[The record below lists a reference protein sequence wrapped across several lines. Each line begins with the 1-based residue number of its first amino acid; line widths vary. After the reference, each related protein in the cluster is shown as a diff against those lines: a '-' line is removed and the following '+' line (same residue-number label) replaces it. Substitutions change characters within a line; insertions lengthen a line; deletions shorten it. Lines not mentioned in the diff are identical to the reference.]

1 MCHTKTNISE
11 MSLLIFKEY
20 YIYYKLFRYLESG
33 SLASNFRL
41 IVIGRIKAQFF
52 KAQWHI
58 LIKVSLGAQHDF
70 LLKTPRN
77 VKIQGNMAAI
87 CTR

>member
-1 MCHTKTNISE
+1 MIV
-11 MSLLIFKEY
+11 KEY
-20 YIYYKLFRYLESG
+20 YINFIINYLG
-33 SLASNFRL
+33 SLASNFRI
-41 IVIGRIKAQFF
+41 IVIERIKAPFF

-58 LIKVSLGAQHDF
+58 LIVSLGAQHYF
-70 LLKTPRN
+70 LLKTPKN